1 MSDINEI
8 LRLLKICLE
17 QNTTNKNFWS
27 ISNIKDIAPVV
38 QALVVLITAGA
49 GYWKYRTS
57 KNKEI
62 YEKRLNEV
70 YAPLYMRLVKQEYV
84 RSISLKHL
92 SIEEAPI
99 LSLVERKETR
109 NLEGLFSGI
118 ASEKEIKE
126 TDFLNRTIFNSVMK
140 NVNAGLATQKL
151 LTLIALYESAI
162 YLEDKAL
169 TKGTD
174 DYFENAIKKFEIELD
189 LYHEIMRGY
198 QECYSK
204 LKLDKNEKN
213 ENWDIVKNEFI
224 LKHIADRE
232 KINKFKQEYNSDPEK
247 YE

>member
-1 MSDINEI
+1 M
-8 LRLLKICLE
+8 
-17 QNTTNKNFWS
+17 
-27 ISNIKDIAPVV
+27 
-38 QALVVLITAGA
+38 
-49 GYWKYRTS
+49 KYRNT

-70 YAPLYMRLVKQEYV
+70 YAPLYMRLVKQEYL
-84 RSISLKHL
+84 RSINLKHL
-92 SIEEAPI
+92 SIKEAPI

-118 ASEKEIKE
+118 ASEKEVKE
-126 TDFLNRTIFNSVMK
+126 TSFLNRTIFNSVME
-140 NVNAGLATQKL
+140 NVNAGLATQRL

-174 DYFENAIKKFEIELD
+174 EYFENGIKKYEIELD

-198 QECYSK
+198 QECYNK
-204 LKLDKNEKN
+204 LKLDKKEKN

-224 LKHIADRE
+224 LKYKVDKE
-232 KINKFKQEYNSDPEK
+232 KINEFKKEYNSNPEK